1 MKQKIKVLLVEDEAS
16 LAMIMKDTMEPMG
29 MSVTLAADGE
39 EGLHAF
45 FADKPDVVVADVMMP
60 RMDGFEMVRRIREQ
74 DKLTPVLFLTARSSV
89 NDVVN
94 GFKMGGDDY
103 LKKPFSLQELLARV
117 SRLAER
123 QQLYRQSSSS
133 ESEDGDRW
141 IDIGSYRL
149 NPVTQQLAWQEHV
162 EELSHREAE
171 LLRMLAE
178 HVNDVVESCDIL
190 LALWGADTLF
200 NGRSLQVFITR
211 LRHRLEHDLQLRIVN
226 VRGIGYK
233 LIIA

>member
-1 MKQKIKVLLVEDEAS
+1 MEKIKVLLVEDEQS
-16 LAMIMKDTMEPMG
+16 LAMIMKDTMEPTG

-39 EGLHAF
+39 EGLRVF
-45 FADKPDVVVADVMMP
+45 FAEKPDVLVTDVMMP

-103 LKKPFSLQELLARV
+103 LKKPFSLQEFMVRV
-117 SRLAER
+117 SRLSER
-123 QQLYRQSSSS
+123 QQLYCQSSSS
-133 ESEDGDRW
+133 EPEDGDRW
-141 IDIGSYRL
+141 IDIGAYRL
-149 NPVTQQLAWQEHV
+149 DPVTQQLAWQGNT

-178 HVNDVVESCDIL
+178 HVNDVVESHDIL
-190 LALWGADTLF
+190 LALWGDDTLF
-200 NGRSLQVFITR
+200 NGRSLQVFITK
-211 LRHRLEHDLQLRIVN
+211 LRHRLEHDPQLRIVN

-233 LIIA
+233 LIIT

>member
-1 MKQKIKVLLVEDEAS
+1 MEKIKVLLVEDEQS
-16 LAMIMKDTMEPMG
+16 LAMIMKDTMEPTG

-39 EGLHAF
+39 EGLRAF
-45 FADKPDVVVADVMMP
+45 FADKPDVLVTDVMMP

-103 LKKPFSLQELLARV
+103 LKKPFSLQEFMARV

-133 ESEDGDRW
+133 EPEDDDHWTGL
-141 IDIGSYRL
+141 GTYRL

-178 HVNDVVESCDIL
+178 HVNDVVESHDIL
-190 LALWGADTLF
+190 LALWGDDTLF
-200 NGRSLQVFITR
+200 NGRSLQVFITK
-211 LRHRLEHDLQLRIVN
+211 LRHRLEHDPQLRIVN

-233 LIIA
+233 LIIS

>member
-1 MKQKIKVLLVEDEAS
+1 MEKIKVLLVEDEQS
-16 LAMIMKDTMEPMG
+16 LAMIMKDTMEPTG

-39 EGLHAF
+39 EGLRAF
-45 FADKPDVVVADVMMP
+45 FADKPDVLVTDVMMP

-74 DKLTPVLFLTARSSV
+74 DKLTPVLFLTA
-89 NDVVN
+89 
-94 GFKMGGDDY
+94 
-103 LKKPFSLQELLARV
+103 LKKPFSLQEFMARV

-133 ESEDGDRW
+133 EPEDDDHW
-141 IDIGSYRL
+141 IGIGTYRL
-149 NPVTQQLAWQEHV
+149 NSVTQQLAWQEHV

-178 HVNDVVESCDIL
+178 HVNDVVESHDIL
-190 LALWGADTLF
+190 LALWGDDTLF
-200 NGRSLQVFITR
+200 NGRSLQVFITK
-211 LRHRLEHDLQLRIVN
+211 LRHRLEHDPQLRIVN

-233 LIIA
+233 LIIS

>member
-1 MKQKIKVLLVEDEAS
+1 MEKIKVLLVEDEQS
-16 LAMIMKDTMEPMG
+16 LAMIMKDTMEPTG

-39 EGLHAF
+39 EGLRAF
-45 FADKPDVVVADVMMP
+45 FADKPDVLVTDVMMP

-103 LKKPFSLQELLARV
+103 LKKPFSLQEFMARV

-133 ESEDGDRW
+133 EPEDDDHG
-141 IDIGSYRL
+141 IGMGTYRL
-149 NPVTQQLAWQEHV
+149 DSVTQQLAWQEHV

-178 HVNDVVESCDIL
+178 HVNDVVESHDIL
-190 LALWGADTLF
+190 LALWGDDTLF
-200 NGRSLQVFITR
+200 NGRSLQVFITK
-211 LRHRLEHDLQLRIVN
+211 LRHRLEHDPQLRIVN

-233 LIIA
+233 LIIS